1 MGKIKK
7 WFSDYWY
14 YYKWYFIGGGA
25 ALIFL
30 IIMLAQCSK
39 NVDYD
44 VYITYTGPDY
54 IGNELTDISDSI
66 KSTLFGETE
75 TQVSEISIRDLTYVN
90 SKLAEEYLKNDIYYS
105 AQQNSDNKKVLNNE
119 VSVGDSY
126 IYIID
131 RELYDSLKNTG
142 AFSPLSDVFTEGNIP
157 ASAIDEYGIQF
168 NKTAFC
174 KYYNS
179 LYNTFTDDMILCL
192 RRDFSSS
199 FLNFFKGSEKQKDAY
214 ELHKAVFV
222 SIVNYTAPGTNKT
235 ESATD

>member
-30 IIMLAQCSK
+30 IIMLAQSSK

-75 TQVSEISIRDLTYVN
+75 TQVSEISIRDLTDRKSTRLN
-90 SKLAEEYLKNDIYYS
+90 SS
-105 AQQNSDNKKVLNNE
+105 
-119 VSVGDSY
+119 
-126 IYIID
+126 
-131 RELYDSLKNTG
+131 
-142 AFSPLSDVFTEGNIP
+142 
-157 ASAIDEYGIQF
+157 
-168 NKTAFC
+168 
-174 KYYNS
+174 
-179 LYNTFTDDMILCL
+179 
-192 RRDFSSS
+192 
-199 FLNFFKGSEKQKDAY
+199 
-214 ELHKAVFV
+214 H
-222 SIVNYTAPGTNKT
+222 
-235 ESATD
+235 